1 MKTLRA
7 PCGLLWFVVLVM
19 PASAFPQASAASSSP
34 ARLELTDEVGRRVS
48 IPVPVRRIVSLA
60 PNLTETLYALG
71 AQDRLVGVTDFCDY
85 PPAAKQKPKIG
96 GGNNPSIE
104 QIVALKPDVVFA
116 QALTFNRIETVDAL
130 ERLGI
135 AVYSTSSRTVEGIL
149 ESTQHIAEVIDARD
163 SCAMLLKDLRA
174 RRDELKRRLAGRTP
188 KRVLFVV
195 WTDPLVSIG
204 RQTFIGDALRMAGA
218 ESIVDTSQDWPRI
231 SLEEVVLRQPDF
243 LIFASSHSETVR
255 TTVDD
260 LASRP
265 GWRGLD
271 AIRARRVAVVSD
283 AINRPAPRLIDA
295 LEDLARQ
302 LHPDAFT
309 EKRESR
315 NSKFEVREKE
325 NHGTAFRVSRF
336 KLRRLVR

>member
-1 MKTLRA
+1 
-7 PCGLLWFVVLVM
+7 LWFVVLVM

-135 AVYSTSSRTVEGIL
+135 AVYSTSARTVEGIL